1 MFSLTNHS
9 GARTALR
16 LLISGSLAA
25 AFLMF
30 AGDASTQD
38 KNIKKVPIG
47 QTDAS
52 SGKEMFASYCAA
64 CHGAD
69 GKGNG
74 PAASSFKVPPADL
87 TMLVKNNHG
96 EFPSDHVWAI
106 LHFGTKAAAH
116 GSSEMPVWGDV
127 LSGLEPTD
135 TIKQEQRIANLVS
148 YLKTLQ
154 AK

>member
-1 MFSLTNHS
+1 MV
-9 GARTALR
+9 GARTAVR
-16 LLISGSLAA
+16 LLISGTLATA
-25 AFLMF
+25 ILIF
-30 AGDASTQD
+30 ASHACAQGKT
-38 KNIKKVPIG
+38 IKKVPIG

-52 SGKEMFASYCAA
+52 SGKEMLASYCAA

-69 GKGNG
+69 AKGHG
-74 PAASSFKVPPADL
+74 PATSWFKVPPADL
-87 TMLVKNNHG
+87 TMLAKNNHR

-116 GSSEMPVWGDV
+116 GSSAMPVGGNV

-135 TIKQEQRIANLVS
+135 TIEQEQRIANLVS